1 MDSRYISSFK
11 LFGLASF
18 STYSHPIP
26 YEVRDGHPHK
36 CNGDI
41 HAARERGAVGDNHRD
56 SDYGRDSDDSISSR
70 DRIHLLWLDWG
81 CRQTGTSAGVACGE
95 AGKRAVGEGGD
106 LTGACETPCDSGGQ
120 CRGGSRIDDAVSV
133 PAALHWLHIR
143 YVP

>member
-1 MDSRYISSFK
+1 MDSRYISSVK

-18 STYSHPIP
+18 STYSHPIS

-41 HAARERGAVGDNHRD
+41 HAARERGAVGDNHRV

-70 DRIHLLWLDWG
+70 DRIHLLMLYRSG
-81 CRQTGTSAGVACGE
+81 RQSVQAADVACGE
-95 AGKRAVGEGGD
+95 AGKVADGDDGD
-106 LTGACETPCDSGGQ
+106 LTRACENPCDSRGQ
-120 CRGGSRIDDAVSV
+120 CRRSSRLDDAVSV